1 MDILNTSRRALKPL
15 QDKENRL
22 LRTRERERARRAA
35 ETAEQRQERST
46 KRREIGLGHCQKW
59 NDTDFALFGN
69 VRYISVTRTSCFT
82 TGAYG
87 GSNSNFSNELTL
99 SVNVL
104 LTIYSPSAISPSHR
118 YLQCW
123 LLKVT
128 EFAIRDSISTVFSHI
143 EV

>member
-1 MDILNTSRRALKPL
+1 MNTVIMSFHPNEKQSVL
-15 QDKENRL
+15 D
-22 LRTRERERARRAA
+22 LR
-35 ETAEQRQERST
+35 
-46 KRREIGLGHCQKW
+46 HCQKC

-104 LTIYSPSAISPSHR
+104 LTIYSPSAIS
-118 YLQCW
+118 LV
-123 LLKVT
+123 VT
-128 EFAIRDSISTVFSHI
+128 DTYSAGS
-143 EV
+143 